1 MAIILIFALIAATL
15 FSAMYLAGGAA
26 QSLDR
31 GTRWFGADLTV
42 IPENSSTVGEGS
54 LLTGNPAM
62 FFFNGAVVENVS
74 RIPGVARAS
83 PQILVATL
91 AGASCCSDFLQII
104 AVNPEKDFTLLPWL
118 NDHPGVTLDKDGIIV
133 GSRIEG
139 DIHSLLIFYGHSYH
153 IVGRIEP
160 TGMRSIDKAVFIRM
174 EDAHIMADESGT
186 KAVKPLVLPPGMISS
201 VLVQMDPGASSVAVE
216 DAIIREVPDTRI
228 LTRASL
234 SGTVTQ
240 HLAGIT
246 LLLHDIAVIVTAIF
260 LPVLVFVSVMLARD
274 MKQELT
280 ILGALGATKAFV
292 LRLILAE
299 TFSAALIGSLAGIG
313 SALVVLFGFQD
324 FIALSLNVPFSVPT
338 AVDLLSAAGSTLVLT
353 LVISGIASLYPTFRL
368 LRSEAY
374 GNIRT
379 DESD

>member
-1 MAIILIFALIAATL
+1 
-15 FSAMYLAGGAA
+15 
-26 QSLDR
+26 
-31 GTRWFGADLTV
+31 
-42 IPENSSTVGEGS
+42 
-54 LLTGNPAM
+54 
-62 FFFNGAVVENVS
+62 
-74 RIPGVARAS
+74 
-83 PQILVATL
+83 
-91 AGASCCSDFLQII
+91 
-104 AVNPEKDFTLLPWL
+104 
-118 NDHPGVTLDKDGIIV
+118 
-133 GSRIEG
+133 
-139 DIHSLLIFYGHSYH
+139 
-153 IVGRIEP
+153 
-160 TGMRSIDKAVFIRM
+160 
-174 EDAHIMADESGT
+174 MADESGT

-246 LLLHDIAVIVTAIF
+246 LLLHDITVIVTAIF

>member
-1 MAIILIFALIAATL
+1 M
-15 FSAMYLAGGAA
+15 
-26 QSLDR
+26 
-31 GTRWFGADLTV
+31 
-42 IPENSSTVGEGS
+42 
-54 LLTGNPAM
+54 
-62 FFFNGAVVENVS
+62 
-74 RIPGVARAS
+74 
-83 PQILVATL
+83 
-91 AGASCCSDFLQII
+91 
-104 AVNPEKDFTLLPWL
+104 NPEKDFTLLPWL

-160 TGMRSIDKAVFIRM
+160 TGMRSIDKAVFIRI

-246 LLLHDIAVIVTAIF
+246 LLLHDITVIVTAIF